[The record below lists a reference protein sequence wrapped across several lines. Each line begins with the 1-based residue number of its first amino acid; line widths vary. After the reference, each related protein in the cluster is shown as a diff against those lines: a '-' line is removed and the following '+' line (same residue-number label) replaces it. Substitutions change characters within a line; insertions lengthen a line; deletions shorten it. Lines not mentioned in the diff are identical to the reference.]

1 MKKEN
6 VMTKIISCSVATYY
20 LWKRNKRPVIVL
32 LEKYFSNE
40 ELIEFLETGKIN
52 KMENTLIENTLN
64 DKRINELLEIEQKYK
79 TIKKVMEL
87 K

>member
-6 VMTKIISCSVATYY
+6 VMMKIICCSVATYY
-20 LWKRNKRPVIVL
+20 LWKRNKRPVIEL

-52 KMENTLIENTLN
+52 KMENTLDDE
-64 DKRINELLEIEQKYK
+64 RINELLEIEQKYK
-79 TIKKVMEL
+79 TIKKVIEL
-87 K
+87 